1 MEKASN
7 DAKGIEEGFTMNRD
21 NVTELLKN
29 YRNYKIAVNQYERHR
44 PRASAGIANYEGMP
58 SGSGAPEL
66 FFSANSRM
74 GDMGHTSFQDRL
86 DYQSYSEVVK
96 DIEDGLQALTD
107 EEQSVIKL
115 KWMDKLSLQQIA
127 DRKELSIR
135 TIKSRHKSALA
146 SLEICFR
153 FIKPPHI
160 EDINTKGAQHFHHPE
175 KIHNTMLY

>member
-1 MEKASN
+1 
-7 DAKGIEEGFTMNRD
+7 MNRE

-29 YRNYKIAVNQYERHR
+29 YRNYKYAVNQYERHR
-44 PRASAGIANYEGMP
+44 PRASAGIANYEAMP

-66 FFSANSRM
+66 FFAPNSRM

-86 DYQSYSEVVK
+86 DYQTYSEVVR
-96 DIEDGLQALTD
+96 DIEGGLETLTD

-127 DRKELSIR
+127 DRKGLSVG

-146 SLEICFR
+146 SLDVCFR
-153 FIKPPHI
+153 FIKPPQI
-160 EDINTKGAQHFHHPE
+160 EEINTRGSQHFHHPE
-175 KIHNTMLY
+175 KINNTILY